1 MDKTGVIRTPDQ
13 RVRVFISSTLTEITA
28 PRRSCSPTAW
38 PWLAARRTG
47 SPSSSR
53 CMTWR
58 SAGRQGH
65 RLAARLRAARPARR
79 CGPGRAALPP
89 GPCGIRGGP
98 SMGPIRRKH
107 ARQRVRTAVRTT
119 RPAQVVARL
128 PDRVAWWLPG
138 IRVPVRG
145 TAGRLASCRLRST
158 SSTQCFRWPR
168 RSRWTSSSEARSAT
182 SGLCRASCRR
192 CPSERSPVTW
202 DGRSSGPR
210 RFFP

>member
-53 CMTWR
+53 CVTWR

-107 ARQRVRTAVRTT
+107 ARQKVRTTVRTT
-119 RPAQVVARL
+119 RPAQVVARQTATVAVL
-128 PDRVAWWLPG
+128 HDRLHRDLGAG
-138 IRVPVRG
+138 FMSRG
-145 TAGRLASCRLRST
+145 ARGRSLGRGPRLGER
-158 SSTQCFRWPR
+158 
-168 RSRWTSSSEARSAT
+168 
-182 SGLCRASCRR
+182 
-192 CPSERSPVTW
+192 RSPVTTPCS
-202 DGRSSGPR
+202 DAGVQRACRGSRLGPR
-210 RFFP
+210 